1 VRSKFEVA
9 PKNRVKA
16 NQSFFNHEKVLQ
28 WAGAVA
34 KWWLFTAGVAIE
46 GISNDEG
53 QSISD

>member
-16 NQSFFNHEKVLQ
+16 NQSFFNHEKVLP
-28 WAGAVA
+28 WAGVVA
-34 KWWLFTAGVAIE
+34 KCRLFTAGVAIE
-46 GISNDEG
+46 GILKDEG

>member
-46 GISNDEG
+46 GILNDEG